1 MDDLFQVSFWLP
13 QEWAF
18 GTYTLHTFDCLVKCS
33 WSLYVG
39 NNREREL
46 VTVIAMAPPY
56 LVCGPLVSNG
66 SSHIVTT
73 VEEGI
78 QNMSGNETGPSRNE
92 NSLALADIFDTIKD
106 VLYFGFDGCHVQ
118 VWN

>member
-1 MDDLFQVSFWLP
+1 MLL
-13 QEWAF
+13 
-18 GTYTLHTFDCLVKCS
+18 
-33 WSLYVG
+33 SLYVG

-46 VTVIAMAPPY
+46 VTVMGMAPPY

-92 NSLALADIFDTIKD
+92 NSLALADIFDTITVRTSCTLALTD
-106 VLYFGFDGCHVQ
+106 VMFKYGI
-118 VWN
+118 NEASRI